1 MDLRPATQSD
11 LDGIRTVATE
21 SLAASY
27 GHALDEELR
36 ERAVDAWYGEE
47 GLAADLTEDDTVVV
61 VAVDDGD
68 VVAFAQAYIVDRPD
82 PAGRID
88 WLHVHPDA
96 RGSGIGEQLLKRIE
110 TDLLDRG
117 VGRLEGRVLEANPDG
132 MKFYET
138 FGYES
143 GSERHLTLDDDDLAE
158 RIFVKYPEG
167 EADDTLFETFDTE
180 QGQTVY
186 VAYDESDR
194 GSEAPFYATYT
205 DENREERFGLFCGSC
220 EGFDVNVDTMGTTIC
235 DDCGNKRKP
244 TRWDATYGG

>member
-11 LDGIRTVATE
+11 LEGIRTVAAA

-27 GHALDEELR
+27 DALGTELR
-36 ERAVDAWYGEE
+36 DRAIEAWYGED

-61 VAVDDGD
+61 VAVDDDD
-68 VVAFAQAYIVDRPD
+68 VVGFAQAYVVDKPETV
-82 PAGRID
+82 GRID
-88 WLHVHPDA
+88 WLHVHPNA
-96 RGSGIGEQLLKRIE
+96 RGRGLAKQLLKRVE
-110 TDLLDRG
+110 TNLLEQG
-117 VGRLEGRVLEANPDG
+117 AGRLEGRVLEANPEG

-138 FGYES
+138 FGYET
-143 GSERHLTLDDDDLAE
+143 GGERHLMVDDDDLAE

-167 EADDTLFETFDTE
+167 EAPDELFETFDTA

-194 GSEAPFYATYT
+194 GSQAPFYATYT
-205 DENREERFGLFCGSC
+205 DQERGDRFGFYCGNC
-220 EGFDVNVDTMGTTIC
+220 EGFDVNMDTMGTAEC
-235 DDCGNKRKP
+235 NDCGNRRKP